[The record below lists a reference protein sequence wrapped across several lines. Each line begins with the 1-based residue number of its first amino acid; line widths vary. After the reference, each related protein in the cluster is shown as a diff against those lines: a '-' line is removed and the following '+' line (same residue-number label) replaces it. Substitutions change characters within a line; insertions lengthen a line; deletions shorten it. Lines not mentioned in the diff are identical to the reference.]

1 MSSIVVRNVIVA
13 CWTARSPW
21 KIYTIKKSSL
31 FLLSRN
37 KIWNM
42 DYYSCSVRGWELLKV
57 VWDDNFMRWQFEGTF
72 SRLKIAWTKSTTSNC
87 SVIWN
92 LLFSKLWLCHHHD
105 PFSFF
110 FVIRKDDWK
119 DATDALASLILNAD
133 DAMIYK
139 LAIDMEI
146 VTIKRHN
153 AKGAHS

>member
-1 MSSIVVRNVIVA
+1 M
-13 CWTARSPW
+13 
-21 KIYTIKKSSL
+21 Y
-31 FLLSRN
+31 
-37 KIWNM
+37 
-42 DYYSCSVRGWELLKV
+42 
-57 VWDDNFMRWQFEGTF
+57 
-72 SRLKIAWTKSTTSNC
+72 NC

-92 LLFSKLWLCHHHD
+92 
-105 PFSFF
+105 SFFNADFVVIMIHFHF
-110 FVIRKDDWK
+110 FVIKKDDWK